1 MRGAVLQDFQVPF
14 DLTELTLETPGPA
27 QLVVRMRAAPFCS
40 TDWMGWRAMRGKR
53 PPVILGHTAVGV
65 VQACGSAV
73 EGLAAGDRVLVAG
86 TPQCRECFYCQLGR
100 PDQCSALLDT
110 PDPVVARS
118 PAGIE
123 VRAAG
128 NVGAYAEELLVDYRQ
143 VHQLPDT
150 VSDIDACLLGCGIS
164 TGLGAVFTIAQVQQ
178 GQSVAVLGVG
188 HLGLWAVQAA
198 RLAGAGQ
205 IIAADINPDRLA
217 VAEALGATDIVEAG
231 HQEVVEAVHGLTE
244 GRGADVVIEAAGP
257 EVASRQAVLMARRA
271 GTVVLTGVAHARDAQ
286 VVLPQLP
293 ITVHGKKIVGCQN
306 GQVTPDIDFP
316 RYMSMLEHGQLRTE
330 EIITRTYGLE
340 EIDTVARRSMAQDD
354 ITGVILG
361 Q

>member
-1 MRGAVLQDFQVPF
+1 MRAAVLQDFQLPF
-14 DLTELTLETPGPA
+14 VLAELRLKEPGPS

-53 PPVILGHTAVGV
+53 PPVVLGHTAVGV
-65 VQACGSAV
+65 VEAVGDRV
-73 EGLAAGDRVLVAG
+73 EGLLTGDRVLVAG
-86 TPQCRECFYCQLGR
+86 TPQCRECFYCLVGR

-110 PDPVVARS
+110 PDPVVALS
-118 PAGIE
+118 SDMTEI
-123 VRAAG
+123 RAAG
-128 NVGAYAEELLVDYRQ
+128 NVGAYAEQLLVDYRQ
-143 VHQLPDT
+143 VHALPDT
-150 VSDIDACLLGCGIS
+150 LSDADACLLGCGIS
-164 TGLGAVFTIAQVQQ
+164 TGLGAVFNIAEVQP
-178 GQSVAVLGVG
+178 GQSVAVLGAG

-205 IIAADINPDRLA
+205 IIAADIHPGRLS
-217 VAEALGATDIVEAG
+217 VAESLGATDFVEAG
-231 HQEVVEAVHGLTE
+231 HHDVVEAVHSLTE

-293 ITVHGKKIVGCQN
+293 ITVHAKRIIGCQN
-306 GQVTPDIDFP
+306 GQIIPDVDFP
-316 RYMSMLEHGQLRTE
+316 RYISMLEHGELRTE
-330 EIITRTYGLE
+330 EILTGTYGID
-340 EIDTVARRSMAQDD
+340 EIDVVARRSMALDD

-361 Q
+361 D

>member
-1 MRGAVLQDFQVPF
+1 MRAAVLQDFQAPF
-14 DLTELTLETPGPA
+14 TLTELRVNDPGPN

-53 PPVILGHTAVGV
+53 PPVILGHTAVGTV
-65 VQACGSAV
+65 EATGSGV
-73 EGLAAGDRVLVAG
+73 EDLSPGDRVLVAG

-100 PDQCSALLDT
+100 PDQCAALLDT
-110 PDPVVARS
+110 PDPVVARAPDGS
-118 PAGIE
+118 E

-128 NVGAYAEELLVDYRQ
+128 NVGAYAEQLLVDVTQ
-143 VHQLPDT
+143 VHALPPT
-150 VSDIDACLLGCGIS
+150 LSDVQACLLGCGIS
-164 TGLGAVFTIAQVQQ
+164 TGLGAVFNIAEVQP

-205 IIAADINPDRLA
+205 VIAADIHPGRLA
-217 VAEALGATDIVEAG
+217 VAEALGATDLVEAG
-231 HQEVVEAVHGLTE
+231 HREVVEAVRGLTA

-257 EVASRQAVLMARRA
+257 EVASQQAVMMARRA

-293 ITVHGKKIVGCQN
+293 ITVHAKRIVGCQN
-306 GQVTPDIDFP
+306 GQITPDVDFP
-316 RYMSMLEHGQLRTE
+316 RYISMLEHGELRTA
-330 EIITRTYGLE
+330 EIVTGTYGLDE
-340 EIDTVARRSMAQDD
+340 MDTVARRSMAQDD
-354 ITGVILG
+354 ITGVIVG
-361 Q
+361 A